1 MEQVANLRVVKVLF
15 LFSRWPSIATST
27 LLLRAVS
34 LSLPPSRWVPDF
46 LLLLLFM
53 LLFLFARRLS
63 QFLPPNT
70 CWQFGRRECRTRLRI
85 FCFPNLSGLRWTCPF
100 SRTLLR
106 WAINVLPVSF
116 QCPSNVPPMSLH
128 YPFNG
133 IPFETSLRIAKRS
146 WMSYWRS
153 ILSAPAD
160 TRLIR
165 VVTCH
170 QLDLLWLIV
179 GHRWFILPAESRDAL
194 PDKHWKW
201 QV

>member
-116 QCPSNVPPMSLH
+116 HCPSNVPPMSLQCPSNVSSLSLQWD
-128 YPFNG
+128 PFRDILENCQAKLN
-133 IPFETSLRIAKRS
+133 ELLAVDTVCTSRH
-146 WMSYWRS
+146 S
-153 ILSAPAD
+153 INSGRDVSSARFALINCGASVVYFTRGKQGRPA
-160 TRLIR
+160 
-165 VVTCH
+165 
-170 QLDLLWLIV
+170 
-179 GHRWFILPAESRDAL
+179 G
-194 PDKHWKW
+194 
-201 QV
+201 